1 MKFLPKWNWSA
12 LESASNRAWFLP
24 FVSLLAGLDLFILV
38 VPTDGVS
45 VSATLLQP
53 KKWIRIAISIAIGS
67 TLGALLLTWLVKN
80 HGAWMV
86 STFFENA
93 LQSST
98 WLHAQD
104 FIAEWG
110 LPAICAIAMSFLP
123 LQPAVVLAGLSP
135 LAPEK
140 IVSWIFVGRL
150 IKFVALGWAT
160 SHAPRFLSRFKT
172 IRTELGEMKNQ
183 GSR

>member
-12 LESASNRAWFLP
+12 LESASNHVWFFP
-24 FVSLLAGLDLFILV
+24 FISLLAAADLFILV

-53 KKWIRIAISIAIGS
+53 KRWIRIAISIAIGS

-80 HGAWMV
+80 HGPWIV

-98 WLHAQD
+98 WLRAQE
-104 FIAEWG
+104 FISDWG
-110 LPAICAIAMSFLP
+110 LHAICAIAMSFLP

-135 LAPEK
+135 LPMEK
-140 IVSWIFVGRL
+140 IVTWIFVGRL
-150 IKFVALGWAT
+150 AKFVGLGWLT
-160 SHAPRFLSRFKT
+160 SHAPRFLARFKT
-172 IRTELGEMKNQ
+172 IRTELGEVKNQ
-183 GSR
+183 GNQ